1 MITVSGFDIAPTSLA
16 DDNTAESRSLR
27 YATISAFS
35 LLVLLLGV
43 FAAYVVHD
51 RRRTRK
57 DAAYR
62 RLKELQSSATNNTP

>member
-1 MITVSGFDIAPTSLA
+1 
-16 DDNTAESRSLR
+16 
-27 YATISAFS
+27 
-35 LLVLLLGV
+35 
-43 FAAYVVHD
+43 VHD